1 MAALGQFIILLV
13 FSGMTMKIFYI
24 MTVLKD
30 FRRYIMTSR
39 KDIILTSITKNVIL
53 FRGRLHKSLIPYTT
67 CGFGI
72 PLVITTVA
80 LSFDESIKEDS
91 QLYRYRPG

>member
-30 FRRYIMTSR
+30 FRRYVMTSS
-39 KDIILTSITKNVIL
+39 KDIILTSIPKMLFFSGVGCTKVSYPTQHVVL
-53 FRGRLHKSLIPYTT
+53 EYLWS
-67 CGFGI
+67 
-72 PLVITTVA
+72 
-80 LSFDESIKEDS
+80 
-91 QLYRYRPG
+91 